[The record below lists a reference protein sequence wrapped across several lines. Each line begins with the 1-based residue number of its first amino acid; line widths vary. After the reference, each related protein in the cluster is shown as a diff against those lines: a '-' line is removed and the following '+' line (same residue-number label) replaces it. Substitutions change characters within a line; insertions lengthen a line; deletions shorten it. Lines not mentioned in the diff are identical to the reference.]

1 MNGLTRSEWF
11 VGAVFLMLLFTLF
24 GCTDNSTETRY
35 VDYSGIQVPTDVPD
49 KTCRSCHVRVHT
61 K

>member
-1 MNGLTRSEWF
+1 MNGLRSEWAIGF
-11 VGAVFLMLLFTLF
+11 IIIALMLLSTV
-24 GCTDNSTETRY
+24 GCDSTDTRY

>member
-1 MNGLTRSEWF
+1 MNGLRNEWVLGF
-11 VGAVFLMLLFTLF
+11 VIIAIMLLATV
-24 GCTDNSTETRY
+24 GCDNDPETRY